1 MSRKNSFKNNNKKI
15 SKVKR
20 NTYSNNNVSLVKQ
33 EPEKQEEK
41 EVVAFKKTSKK
52 KRLKNVV
59 TSVALKKE
67 PQKEEK
73 RVSVSPKN
81 EDQTVANNSQS
92 KYIMIISFACLGFI
106 FTFLANFGFFDMTK
120 ALLAGFWGFAGGA
133 AFAYFPYWLAS
144 REK

>member
-1 MSRKNSFKNNNKKI
+1 MSRKNSFKNNNKKT

-20 NTYSNNNVSLVKQ
+20 NTYSNNNNVSLVKSQ
-33 EPEKQEEK
+33 SEK
-41 EVVAFKKTSKK
+41 EENKK
-52 KRLKNVV
+52 
-59 TSVALKKE
+59 
-67 PQKEEK
+67 
-73 RVSVSPKN
+73 VSASLSN
-81 EDQTVANNSQS
+81 DQQQTPDNSQS

-144 REK
+144 REN